1 MGSSDVR
8 WNPRRYRVLQ
18 RCSECV
24 SVRPGQNVRNV
35 RSVGA
40 GGSLVEAELSNASSV
55 VGHTVAQTSWPREV
69 VLVSIARGDRV
80 IVPRGDVTMDA
91 GDRLTI
97 YTTPAGRDALGVLLG
112 VTVQEQTV

>member
-1 MGSSDVR
+1 VTSDGTLVGIVSF
-8 WNPRRYRVLQ
+8 NDVLSAYRSALA
-18 RCSECV
+18 
-24 SVRPGQNVRNV
+24 QNVRNV

-40 GGSLVEAELSNASSV
+40 GGSLVEAELSSASSV

-97 YTTPAGRDALGVLLG
+97 YTTPTGRDALGALLG
-112 VTVQEQTV
+112 VSVQEQTE